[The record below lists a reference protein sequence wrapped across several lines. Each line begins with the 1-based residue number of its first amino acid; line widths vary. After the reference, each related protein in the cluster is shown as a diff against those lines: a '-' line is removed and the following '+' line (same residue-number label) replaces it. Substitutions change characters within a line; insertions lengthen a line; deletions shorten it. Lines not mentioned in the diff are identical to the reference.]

1 METFWYWLIGG
12 VLLCA
17 MEAFAPGMFLLWV
30 GVAAVAT
37 GVLMVVVNL
46 NFAWSLIVFGVLTV
60 VAVVMGRKFYGA
72 NERESD
78 QPFLNRRADA
88 MVGRTYVLAH
98 PIKAGEG
105 LLVVNDTQWRL
116 RGPDLPEGA
125 KVLVTGV
132 QDATYLVVEQA

>member
-12 VLLCA
+12 VLMCA

-37 GVLMVVVNL
+37 GLLMIVINL
-46 NFAWSLIVFGVLTV
+46 NLAWSLTV
-60 VAVVMGRKFYGA
+60 VAVIFGRKFYGA

-116 RGPDLPEGA
+116 RGPDLPVGT
-125 KVLVTGV
+125 KVVVTGI
-132 QDATYLVVEQA
+132 QDTTFLLVVLA

>member
-1 METFWYWLIGG
+1 METLWYWLIGG
-12 VLLCA
+12 VLMCA

-37 GVLMVVVNL
+37 GLLMIVINL
-46 NFAWSLIVFGVLTV
+46 NLAWSLILFGVLTV
-60 VAVVMGRKFYGA
+60 VAVIFGRKFYGA

-116 RGPDLPEGA
+116 RGPDLPVGT
-125 KVLVTGV
+125 KVVVTGI
-132 QDATYLVVEQA
+132 QDTTFLLVVQA